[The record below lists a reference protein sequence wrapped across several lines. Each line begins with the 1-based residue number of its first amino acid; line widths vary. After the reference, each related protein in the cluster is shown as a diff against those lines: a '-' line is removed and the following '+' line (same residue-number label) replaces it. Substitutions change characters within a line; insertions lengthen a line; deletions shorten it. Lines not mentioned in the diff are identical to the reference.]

1 LIRNLAPKPYITALL
16 TTPIDTARGPKLN
29 SQASSYFF
37 EVDKT
42 EGNAG
47 WWCWGWGWLQNLQGL
62 GALFGCSQHL
72 GLYILNGLSPS
83 PRVEYKN
90 WPQREDFVHG
100 SDLMCH
106 AFSGSAEWRH
116 IQLRAFFIH
125 NLAIY
130 PPSQKHCPN

>member
-1 LIRNLAPKPYITALL
+1 MLA
-16 TTPIDTARGPKLN
+16 G
-29 SQASSYFF
+29 
-37 EVDKT
+37 
-42 EGNAG
+42 GAG
-47 WWCWGWGWLQNLQGL
+47 A
-62 GALFGCSQHL
+62 GAGCKIYKDWAPFLAAEICQHL